1 MQFRRG
7 AQFCS
12 CLFLLLF
19 AAGCTTYYRIIDQP
33 TRRTYYTTDFDRTYS
48 GAVRFYDEKS
58 LSEVTLQSSEI
69 IEITKNAFEEA
80 IKDSKPVN
88 R

>member
-1 MQFRRG
+1 MKFRR
-7 AQFCS
+7 AVRSCS

-19 AAGCTTYYRIIDQP
+19 AAGCTTYYRITDQP
-33 TRRTYYTTDFDRTYS
+33 TRRTYYTTDFDRTSS

-69 IEITKNAFEEA
+69 AEITKDAFEEA
-80 IKDSKPVN
+80 ITDTKPVK